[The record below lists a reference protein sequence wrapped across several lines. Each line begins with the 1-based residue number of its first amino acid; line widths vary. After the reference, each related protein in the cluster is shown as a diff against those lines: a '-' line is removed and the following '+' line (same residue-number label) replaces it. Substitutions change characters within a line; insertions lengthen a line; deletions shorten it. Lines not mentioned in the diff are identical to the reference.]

1 MHILNVKD
9 LERAT
14 INENHKNIEKKKLEN
29 IINKWN

>member
-1 MHILNVKD
+1 MSKN